1 MSKVRPILMDFPETI
16 ETQRLILRGLK
27 HGEGAMMNAAIVE
40 SLPELNRWA
49 GWVHPVPTPEDSE
62 EFVRTSIANWLLRK
76 LTTFAIF
83 TKDNGRFIGCT
94 GFHAIDW
101 DLRKFETGYWIRSSE
116 TGKGYITEATKAV
129 TRFAFEHFKARRLE
143 IRCDAENLKSKA
155 IPERLGF
162 KLEGRFAA
170 CNKRFDDN
178 SLGEQLVYARTNI
191 EGL

>member
-1 MSKVRPILMDFPETI
+1 MIKIRPILIDFPETI
-16 ETQRLILRGLK
+16 ESQRLIIRGLK

-40 SLPELNRWA
+40 SLPELNRWV

-62 EFVRTSIANWLLRK
+62 EFVRTAISNWLLRK
-76 LTTFAIF
+76 LTTLAIF
-83 TKDNGRFIGCT
+83 TKDSGRFVGCT

-101 DLRKFETGYWIRSSE
+101 DIGKFETGYWVRSSE
-116 TGKGYITEATKAV
+116 AGKGYITEAMRAATK
-129 TRFAFEHFKARRLE
+129 FAFEHLKARRLE

-162 KLEGRFAA
+162 KLEGRFAEF
-170 CNKRFDDN
+170 NKRFDDN
-178 SLGEQLVYARTNI
+178 SLGEQLVYARTHI